1 MNIILTD
8 SGLQKIVNAE
18 QTGTAPVIISEIAF
32 GKGQYTATASQTS
45 LQSEIKR
52 LPVISGGTDNDKTI
66 HVAAQDYSSDAYS
79 VYEFGLFLDDGT
91 LLAVYSQS
99 GTAIL
104 QKTISSVAQFECGI
118 ALEGVNIE
126 SVSFGEVAFS
136 YPYANETNA
145 GILELATNEEA
156 QTGTDAQRAITPKTL
171 QAVFATNERKGVLS
185 IATSDEVITGLEKL
199 KAVSPAALRA
209 LTATDSRKGLVELA
223 TNSETQIGS
232 DSTRAV
238 TPASLKSLTATPA
251 RSGIIAIATPTAAFA
266 GTSNELAMTP
276 FLTKQAF
283 DYNLHGVEIDEDG
296 RINNLSGSKPWSL
309 YPSGRSV
316 EMTARAGVCQK
327 TLARFSDGVTS
338 AVLNFFKSRGEEIR
352 TNGSVVPG
360 DIIGHIDFIADNGTM
375 DYDGST
381 QGARVGF
388 IQVMVH
394 SDSTIDNTGNTNKA
408 LKGLVRIYAMED
420 GSNMTGKGLNVTSE
434 YCSPSDNDFLTLG
447 NSYNRWKSVYAVNGT
462 IQTSDENLKTEIG
475 EIPDALFKAW
485 SKVQFFQYKLRNAVN
500 EKGEKAR
507 FHIGL
512 IAQRVVSAFE
522 SEGLDA
528 YEYGLVCRD
537 VDDEG
542 NEILSLRYDE
552 CLALECAYERK
563 RFEEIL
569 NKLSEGDR

>member
-8 SGLQKIVNAE
+8 AGLQKIVNAE

-45 LQSEIKR
+45 LQTEIKR

-66 HVAAQDYSSDAYS
+66 HVAAQDYSSDSYS

-145 GILELATNEEA
+145 GILEIATKEEA
-156 QTGTDAQRAITPKTL
+156 QAGTDAIRAITPATL
-171 QAVFATNERKGVLS
+171 QSVFATADRKGVIS
-185 IATSDEVITGLEKL
+185 IATSSEVITGVEKL
-199 KAVSPAALRA
+199 KAVSPAALRE

-232 DSTRAV
+232 DATRAV

-296 RINNLSGSKPWSL
+296 RVNNLSGAEPWSL

-327 TLARFSDGVTS
+327 TLARFSDGITS
-338 AVLNFFKSRGEEIR
+338 AVLVFFKSRSEEIR
-352 TNGSVVPG
+352 KNGSVVPG
-360 DIIGHIDFIADNGTM
+360 DIIGQIDFIADNGTM

-381 QGARVGF
+381 QGARVGL
-388 IQVMVH
+388 IQTMVH
-394 SDSTIDNTGNTNKA
+394 STSTITNTGNTNKA
-408 LKGLVRIYAMED
+408 LKGLVRIYAMDD
-420 GSNMTGKGLNVTSE
+420 GSDMTGKGLNVTSE
-434 YCSPSDNDFLTLG
+434 YCSPSDNGLLTLG
-447 NSYNRWKSVYAVNGT
+447 NSSNRWKSIYSVSGT
-462 IQTSDENLKTEIG
+462 IQTSDEKMKTEIG
-475 EIPDALFKAW
+475 EVTESVFKAW
-485 SKVQFFQYKLRNAVN
+485 AKVKFVQYKLKSAVK
-500 EKGEKAR
+500 EKGENAR

-512 IAQRVVSAFE
+512 VAQRVVEAFS

-528 YEYGLVCRD
+528 YEYGLVCKD
-537 VDDEG
+537 FDENG

-563 RFEEIL
+563 RFDEIL
-569 NKLSEGDR
+569 YKLSEGER